1 MNIGVCAAALSC
13 SAALAATLA
22 GTQVAS
28 NEQATS
34 PSQDIFGTPVELLL
48 PGQTPE
54 AVQAALDIARC
65 ETIDFLDCHKAP
77 LAATETAGQV
87 YALPAPTGDPAKDL
101 AMLQAA
107 VKNKTYAII
116 DGSAAG
122 KRQVYT
128 INGMLEI
135 NRTLTLRNVEI
146 KQLDNDK
153 VVRTIY
159 AAGGGTPI
167 TLRLENIKI
176 ERGPAGS
183 EATGS
188 VSDSAGIWT
197 TDVTPEFRNI
207 EITGGG
213 KGDGILVVNATGGYL
228 TDIYVHDIT
237 WTPYA
242 EDQADPEFWN
252 NYKLATL
259 QKKGDWNGFTI
270 TDFDGRSLAKKRVEE
285 QIYGIVVGNVTNLD
299 IIRPRVERLLTRFSD
314 GQLYPYQSDGI
325 TVNSG
330 NNIRIIDAK
339 ISQVA
344 EGIDVPGFPANAI
357 EISNAS
363 VSDAPLFC
371 FKTRGSYDSRT
382 VSVKDEDA
390 HVTVSGSTATRCGM
404 AAYSIGAG
412 AQAWLQDTQA
422 IDTGLGPG
430 GTASPGI
437 GTVAAYRFFKSASL
451 PTLAAG
457 SSTMGVHIS
466 NATVTNPNSKA
477 MSTAFHSEND
487 PKDRRTFAMAS
498 NYALNNP
505 SRTNVEIARNFTV
518 VDAGAGTG
526 AQIAKPQTQTAA
538 VAAPAEV
545 QAPSGAIIVAAQ

>member
-13 SAALAATLA
+13 SAALAAGLA
-22 GTQVAS
+22 GTQVVSGDRDAGQFQ
-28 NEQATS
+28 E
-34 PSQDIFGTPVELLL
+34 IFGPPVELLL

-54 AVQAALDIARC
+54 QIEAAEAAARC
-65 ETIDFLDCHKAP
+65 DTIDFLECHKAP
-77 LAATETAGQV
+77 ESATAMAGEV

-101 AMLQAA
+101 ATLQAA
-107 VKNKTYAII
+107 VKNKRYGVI
-116 DGSAAG
+116 DGAAGG

-128 INGMLEI
+128 IRGMLEI
-135 NRTLTLRNVEI
+135 NRTLAIRNLEL
-146 KQLDNDK
+146 KQLDDDK

-176 ERGPAGS
+176 ERGPKDS

-213 KGDGILVVNATGGYL
+213 KGDGIIVVNSTGGYL

-242 EDQADPEFWN
+242 EDQADPEFWK
-252 NYKLATL
+252 NYTLATL
-259 QKKGDWNGFTI
+259 QRKGDWNGFTI
-270 TDFDGRSLAKKRVEE
+270 TDFDGRTMAKKRVEE
-285 QIYGIVVGNVTNLD
+285 QIYGIVLANVTNLD
-299 IIRPRVERLLTRFSD
+299 VIRPRIERLLTRFSD
-314 GQLYPYQSDGI
+314 GMLYPYQSDGI

-330 NNIRIIDAK
+330 NDIRIVDAK
-339 ISQVA
+339 ITHVA
-344 EGIDVPGFPANAI
+344 EGIDVPGFPANGI
-357 EISNAS
+357 EISGAM

-371 FKTRGSYDSRT
+371 FKTRGSYDSR
-382 VSVKDEDA
+382 SVAVKEEDA
-390 HVTVSGSTATRCGM
+390 HVTVRDSTGTRCGM
-404 AAYSIGAG
+404 AAYSVGAG
-412 AQAWLQDTQA
+412 AQAWLEDTQA

-430 GTASPGI
+430 GTAAPGI
-437 GTVAAYRFFKSASL
+437 GTVAAYRFFRSTSL
-451 PTLAAG
+451 PNLQAG
-457 SSTMGVHIS
+457 SSTMGMRITG
-466 NATVTNPNSKA
+466 ATVSNPNSTVMKA
-477 MSTAFHSEND
+477 AFHSEND

-498 NYALNNP
+498 NFALNNP
-505 SRTNVEIARNFTV
+505 ARADVEVARNFTV

-526 AQIAKPQTQTAA
+526 ARARVVTQPEAVAKPTE
-538 VAAPAEV
+538 VAANP
-545 QAPSGAIIVAAQ
+545 